1 MSDWS
6 AGYVSDVEYVGSY
19 YGDLAPP
26 QIDFACLINGAIPPV
41 TGGKFS
47 YCELGCGTGM
57 STTVLAAT
65 HPEAEFYGVDFNPAH
80 IARARVLCDEAGLEN
95 LTFLESGF
103 DELVDAADPG
113 LPMFDYVT
121 MHGVYSWVGT
131 TVRADII
138 RFLRRFLKPGGAAYV
153 SYNAMPGWSLGVGVQ
168 RLILEIAARASGGA
182 EQRVETAIRFADRLG
197 SVDAGFLKENP
208 YLKTV
213 METLATGDRRY
224 LAHEYLNTGWQ
235 PLFFSDVA
243 GDLAEAK
250 LDYVGSTKIIENFLD
265 LMLKPDQRSLVST
278 LDDRS
283 LRELVKDFC
292 TPRRLR
298 RDVFVRGLR
307 RMTAHE
313 QELRLRDLTLVLHPP
328 RAATSLTVQVPQGEA
343 TVNKD
348 VYEPIFDALAEGPK
362 TVGQL
367 IDMDA
372 LRGHSDAKPAE
383 VAGMLIGSG
392 QALPASARPG
402 SDAAAKR
409 LNRALSYRA
418 RIFDTKAREV
428 FAAPMLGTGLDA
440 GMIDR
445 LCYAAI
451 ADGVEPAVDAITPLV
466 WEPIRARG
474 ESMNRDGRPV
484 ESEAENLEIVGEMVA
499 RFVNDRL
506 PLLTLT
512 GAL

>member
-1 MSDWS
+1 MSEWS
-6 AGYVSDVEYVGSY
+6 AGYVSDVEYVGSF

-26 QIDFACLINGAIPPV
+26 QIDFACLINGALPP
-41 TGGKFS
+41 TTDGKFS
-47 YCELGCGTGM
+47 YCELGCGAGL

-65 HPEAEFYGVDFNPAH
+65 HPEAEFYGIDFNPAH
-80 IARARVLCDEAGLEN
+80 IARARVLSDEAGLEN

-103 DELVDAADPG
+103 DELVESADPG
-113 LPMFDYVT
+113 LPMFDYIT

-138 RFLRRFLKPGGAAYV
+138 RFLRRFLKPGGAVYV

-168 RLILEIAARASGGA
+168 RLILEVAARATGGA
-182 EQRVETAIRFADRLG
+182 EQRVETAIRFADKLA

-250 LDYVGSTKIIENFLD
+250 LDYVGSTKIIENFQD
-265 LMLKPDQRSLVST
+265 LMLKPDQRSVVGA
-278 LDDRS
+278 LDDRA
-283 LRELVKDFC
+283 LREVVKDFC

-313 QELRLRDLTLVLHPP
+313 QQVRLRDLALVMHLP
-328 RAATSLTVQVPQGEA
+328 RSMATLTVQVPQGEA
-343 TVNKD
+343 IVNKE

-362 TVGQL
+362 TVGEL

-372 LRGHSDAKPAE
+372 LRGHSDARPAE

-392 QALPASARPG
+392 QALPAVARVQ

-409 LNRALSYRA
+409 LNRALAYRS
-418 RIFDTKAREV
+418 RTFDTKAREA
-428 FAAPMLGTGLDA
+428 FAIPMLGTGLEAD
-440 GMIDR
+440 MIDR

-451 ADGVEPAVDAITPLV
+451 ADGVEPNVEAIRPHV

-474 ESMNRDGRPV
+474 ESMNRDGKQA
-484 ESEAENLEIVGEMVA
+484 ETEAENLEIIGNMA
-499 RFVNDRL
+499 AKFVNDRL